1 MSDQRMVTRV
11 PAHLIPEVLELSG
24 KLVELVQK
32 YDPSTALYALQFAM
46 PALWCSGMNVATVTE
61 AVDLW
66 RDYCAGCEEV
76 LREAFGQLRYGEDE
90 EPTTAAHDGG

>member
-1 MSDQRMVTRV
+1 MSDTSV
-11 PAHLIPEVLELSG
+11 PALLRPEVLELTG
-24 KLVELVQK
+24 KIIELVQK
-32 YDPSTALYALQFAM
+32 HDPSTALYALQFAV
-46 PALWCSGMNVATVTE
+46 PLLWCNGMNVATVTE

-76 LREAFGQLRYGEDE
+76 IRESFGKVRYGEDE